1 MSATVSPKENSWSVM
16 VHYKPTYI
24 VIITHTHA
32 RARTRTDTVHIETR
46 SSPSSVVIS
55 MVKLPSHHTNTIEH
69 TSTKTQ
75 TATKVLKLLYTPSV
89 CSSEENT
96 ALFFKPYYV
105 HN

>member
-1 MSATVSPKENSWSVM
+1 MSATVSPKANSWSVM

-24 VIITHTHA
+24 VIITLTHA
-32 RARTRTDTVHIETR
+32 RAHTDTVHIETR

-75 TATKVLKLLYTPSV
+75 T
-89 CSSEENT
+89 N
-96 ALFFKPYYV
+96 
-105 HN
+105 